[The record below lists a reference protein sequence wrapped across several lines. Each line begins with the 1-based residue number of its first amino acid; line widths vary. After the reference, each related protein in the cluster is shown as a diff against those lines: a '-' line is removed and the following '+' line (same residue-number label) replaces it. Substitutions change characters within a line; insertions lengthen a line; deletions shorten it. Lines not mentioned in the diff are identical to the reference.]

1 MSIRISL
8 ASCLATILAGCS
20 GANSSSPGL
29 TSRNDSG
36 VSLDDAGGVGLSNGT
51 GDGSVGSMGSGGSS
65 SGGSSSGGGSGSG
78 GGGGGLVDG
87 GGSDGAS
94 GTGSADGGAAGLS
107 KCGGP
112 LDTIAP
118 TATSIV
124 NDGPLAVTSYT
135 SGLPASAD
143 YQSLTVFYP
152 SAGTGPFVVVMISP
166 GLTEILAY
174 LQLWAQRFASYGYV
188 AVFVAANDT
197 DTDSEATRAVGLW
210 SAIASIKGENT
221 RSGSP
226 LEGKLSSCI
235 VTSGHSLGGG
245 ASLTIANSY
254 PTAVVGAL
262 GFNPYDPTT
271 TFSSIVAPTLVITG
285 QDDPTAPPAQHG
297 LRQYNSMSPS
307 ISKEYVEIAGG
318 NHQAALFPATIPGQY
333 AVSWIKFTVDGDARY
348 RPFLNEVASG
358 VSDFLTTLP

>member
-1 MSIRISL
+1 MSIRISI
-8 ASCLATILAGCS
+8 ASCLVAILAACS
-20 GANSSSPGL
+20 GGSSSPFGP
-29 TSRNDSG
+29 TSGDDSG
-36 VSLDDAGGVGLSNGT
+36 VSLDDAGGVDVSNGT
-51 GDGSVGSMGSGGSS
+51 ADASGGNVDSGS
-65 SGGSSSGGGSGSG
+65 SGGDSGSHDGGSAI
-78 GGGGGLVDG
+78 VDG
-87 GGSDGAS
+87 GGSDGAN

-118 TATSIV
+118 TAASIM

-135 SGLPASAD
+135 SGLPTSAD
-143 YQSLTVFYP
+143 YQSLTAFYP
-152 SAGTGPFVVVMISP
+152 STGTGPFVVVMISP

-197 DTDSEATRAVGLW
+197 NADSEATRAVGLW
-210 SAIASIKGENT
+210 SAIAAIKGENT

-226 LEGKLSSCI
+226 LEGKLSNCI

-262 GFNPYDPTT
+262 GFNPYDPLT

-285 QDDPTAPPAQHG
+285 QDDTTAPPAQHG
-297 LRQYNSMSPS
+297 LRQYDSMSPS
-307 ISKEYVEIAGG
+307 ISKEYVEIEAGT
-318 NHQAALFPATIPGQY
+318 HQAALFPGTIPGQY
-333 AVSWIKFTVDGDARY
+333 AVAWIKLTVDGDARY
-348 RPFLNEVASG
+348 RPFLDEVTSG